1 MRLLRQRWLTE
12 MTSKTNKRFIWIGA
26 SGFGLLFALAGL
38 NGAIPFA
45 GFDNASFQQFLSTLM
60 PFLASAS
67 FFCLFVCGFMPRAA
81 SILFR
86 DSPPVQGQYR
96 DYLAELKEYN
106 RFEKLWLV
114 IENENVRDIGGD
126 PK

>member
-1 MRLLRQRWLTE
+1 
-12 MTSKTNKRFIWIGA
+12 
-26 SGFGLLFALAGL
+26 
-38 NGAIPFA
+38 
-45 GFDNASFQQFLSTLM
+45 
-60 PFLASAS
+60 
-67 FFCLFVCGFMPRAA
+67 MPRAA